1 MVDFQ
6 RTDELAGQG
15 MTADTVLETALG
27 VVRHREQQHGTKSLV
42 LTRIAQFWSSYTGV
56 PLDASDAAAM
66 MILLKIA
73 RMQYG
78 EVNPDD
84 YVDAAG
90 YSALAGELRGAA

>member
-1 MVDFQ
+1 MKS
-6 RTDELAGQG
+6 DEI
-15 MTADTVLETALG
+15 LETALAT
-27 VVRHREQQHGTKSLV
+27 VRQREQQHGTKSLV
-42 LTRIAQFWSSYTGV
+42 LTRIAAFWSSYTGT

-90 YSALAGELRGAA
+90 YSALAGEMRGAA

>member
-1 MVDFQ
+1 MKS
-6 RTDELAGQG
+6 DEI
-15 MTADTVLETALG
+15 LETTLA
-27 VVRHREQQHGTKSLV
+27 VVRQREQQHGTKSLV
-42 LTRIAQFWSSYTGV
+42 LTRIAQFWSAYTGT

-90 YSALAGELRGAA
+90 YAALAGEMRGAA